1 MAIELD
7 NFKKLKTT
15 MEEMITQKDA
25 QLEDLKQKLRNNIHS
40 EDT

>member
-7 NFKKLKTT
+7 NFKKLKTK

-25 QLEDLKQKLRNNIHS
+25 QLEDFKQKSRNNIHS

>member
-7 NFKKLKTT
+7 NFKKLKTK